1 MNLTSSSFV
10 NLLGYVWHHPLNA
23 GGRVAALWRVA
34 RWQLA
39 ARLMPGPMAL
49 PFVQGTF
56 LLTARG
62 MTGATGNWYCGLHE
76 VNEMGFVLHLLRP
89 GDHFLD
95 VGANVGSYTVLAGGA
110 VGARVTA
117 VEPVPATFAHLQRN
131 VALNG
136 MGGRTRCCQFG
147 LSEQP
152 GTLRFSKDLD
162 TVNHVLAE
170 GEDLPAVEV
179 PVTRLDDLV
188 GQDVPILIKMD
199 VEGHER
205 AVLRGAQ
212 STLAD
217 PRLLTVIMETNG
229 SGSRYGVSDTELLDL
244 MRGHGFAPCGYD
256 PFRRCLVDG
265 TGSSGNT
272 VFVRDKAAVEA
283 RVGSAP
289 VFRLVNGE
297 I

>member
-1 MNLTSSSFV
+1 MSLTRSSFV
-10 NLLGYVWHHPLNA
+10 NLLGYVWRHPLNA
-23 GGRVAALWRVA
+23 GRRVAALWRVA
-34 RWQLA
+34 RWQIA
-39 ARLMPGPMAL
+39 ARLMPGPMAV

-76 VNEMGFVLHLLRP
+76 VSEMGFVLHLLRP

-117 VEPVPATFAHLQRN
+117 VEPVPATFGHLQRN

-136 MGGRTRCCQFG
+136 MNERTRCCQVG
-147 LSEQP
+147 LSERA

-162 TVNHVLAE
+162 TVNHVLAD

-188 GQDVPILIKMD
+188 GEDVPILIKMD

-205 AVLRGAQ
+205 AVLRGAPA
-212 STLAD
+212 TLAD
-217 PRLLTVIMETNG
+217 RRLLAVIMETNG
-229 SGSRYGVSDTELLDL
+229 SGGRYGVSDAELLDL
-244 MRGHGFAPCGYD
+244 MRGHGFAPYGYD
-256 PFRRCLVDG
+256 PFKRCLVDG